1 MNLVRFYQPRYS
13 VNKNLVNEMMNS
25 FLTNDY
31 HENYLQNCRK
41 PAINIFESDN
51 DFRIE
56 MMLPGFTKEDMKIN
70 FHNEMLT
77 IKVDNKET
85 ESRNNEDYKFV
96 RREFD
101 VYNFEKQFKV
111 PQSVNVEG
119 IDAKFENGILN
130 IVLPKK
136 EEALEK
142 APVDIKVL

>member
-41 PAINIFESDN
+41 PAINIFESEN

-56 MMLPGFTKEDMKIN
+56 MMLPGFTKEDLKIN
-70 FHNEMLT
+70 FHEEMLT
-77 IKVDNKET
+77 IKVDNKNT
-85 ESRNNEDYKFV
+85 DGQKNEEYKFV
-96 RREFD
+96 RREFE

-111 PQSVNVEG
+111 PQSVKTDG
-119 IDAKFENGILN
+119 IDAKFENGVLN

-136 EEALEK
+136 EVAPEK
-142 APVDIKVL
+142 APIDIKVF

>member
-13 VNKNLVNEMMNS
+13 VNRNLVNEMMNS
-25 FLTNDY
+25 FRTGDY

-41 PAINIFESDN
+41 PAINIFESEN

-56 MMLPGFTKEDMKIN
+56 MMLPGFVKEDLKIN
-70 FHNEMLT
+70 FHEEMLT
-77 IKVDNKET
+77 IKVDNKSAEGQKD
-85 ESRNNEDYKFV
+85 ESYKYV

-111 PQSVNVEG
+111 PESVKTES

-130 IVLPKK
+130 ILLPKK
-136 EEALEK
+136 EIAPEK

>member
-41 PAINIFESDN
+41 PAINIFESEN
-51 DFRIE
+51 DFKIE
-56 MMLPGFTKEDMKIN
+56 LMLPGFTREDLKIN

-85 ESRNNEDYKFV
+85 ENRSNEEYKYV
-96 RREFD
+96 HREFD

-111 PQSVNVEG
+111 PQSVKAEG

-130 IVLPKK
+130 ILLPKK
-136 EEALEK
+136 EEAPEK

>member
-41 PAINIFESDN
+41 PAINIFESEN
-51 DFRIE
+51 NFKIE
-56 MMLPGFTKEDMKIN
+56 MMLPGFTREDLKIN

-85 ESRNNEDYKFV
+85 ESRNNEDYKYV

-111 PQSVNVEG
+111 PQSVNAEG

-130 IVLPKK
+130 ILLPKK

-142 APVDIKVL
+142 APVDIKVF